1 MFVLFSLIFIISC
14 ICLSLLTSLSV
25 IGYGGLGGVL
35 VAIIYF
41 LISIPFSFGVLYLL
55 RLIDI
60 YEKEDWSHIIFAF
73 IWGALGST
81 FFALIINTTNIGI
94 ASILCGQNIGN
105 ICGIVIS
112 APVFEELLKL
122 LAVVIIL
129 LFLRTKFNSP
139 LDGMVYAA
147 AAGLGF
153 KLIEDYI
160 YIANGIAAAGA
171 TAGLLMMFLRWIFG
185 FLLHSLMTSFVGFSI
200 GFATLTKDYSKKILY
215 VLGGYLLSVGSHFLW
230 NSSSVILE
238 SIPNLSF
245 LTLIVF
251 PFLTIIYIFL
261 NILLYIR
268 SINVEKNIMKE
279 VLQDEINEN
288 LIDNNILDELININ
302 LRNQR
307 KNKYVDNKLKRLYN
321 IYMNLLASYAL
332 LKKQYLNSYNK
343 EIHNEL
349 QEKKGV
355 LYILKPLLYY

>member
-1 MFVLFSLIFIISC
+1 MIFIIGCLC
-14 ICLSLLTSLSV
+14 IGLMSGLPIIS
-25 IGYGGLGGVL
+25 YGGLAGIL

-41 LISIPFSFGVLYLL
+41 SISIPFSLLVLYLL
-55 RLIDI
+55 RIIDI

-81 FFALIINTTNIGI
+81 FFAIIINTTTTEI
-94 ASILCGQNIGN
+94 ASYLFGQTIGS
-105 ICGIVIS
+105 ICGTIIS
-112 APVFEELLKL
+112 APIFEELLKL
-122 LAVVIIL
+122 LAIIIIL

-153 KLIEDYI
+153 KLIEDYT
-160 YIANGIAAAGA
+160 YIANAMTSGGA
-171 TAGLLMMFLRWIFG
+171 YSGLSMMIFRWIFG
-185 FLLHSLMTSFVGFSI
+185 FLLHSLMTSFVGFAI
-200 GFATLTKDYSKKILY
+200 GFATLTNDYFKKILY
-215 VLGGYLLSVGSHFLW
+215 ILGGYILSAGSHFIW
-230 NSSSVILE
+230 NTSATITSLASNSL
-238 SIPNLSF
+238 L
-245 LTLIVF
+245 LYCLIF

-268 SINVEKNIMKE
+268 AVNVEKNIMKE

-288 LIDNNILDELININ
+288 LIDYNILNELINLN
-302 LRNQR
+302 LRGQR
-307 KNKYVDNKLKRLYN
+307 KRTYIDNKLKKLYD

-343 EIHNEL
+343 EIYNEL

-355 LYILKPLLYY
+355 LYILKPILYY

>member
-1 MFVLFSLIFIISC
+1 MSGLSIIR
-14 ICLSLLTSLSV
+14 
-25 IGYGGLGGVL
+25 YGGLPGIL

-41 LISIPFSFGVLYLL
+41 SISIPFSLGVLYLL
-55 RLIDI
+55 RLVDI

-81 FFALIINTTNIGI
+81 FFALIINTTNIEI
-94 ASILCGQNIGN
+94 ASIICGQSIGN
-105 ICGIVIS
+105 ICGTVIS
-112 APVFEELLKL
+112 APIFEELLKL

-129 LFLRTKFNSP
+129 VFLRTKFNSP

-147 AAGLGF
+147 SAGLGF

-160 YIANGIAAAGA
+160 YIANGIAAGGA
-171 TAGLLMMFLRWIFG
+171 VAGLLQMFLRWIFG

-230 NSSSVILE
+230 NFSTII
-238 SIPNLSF
+238 IPNIPNSLC
-245 LTLIVF
+245 LVAILF

-261 NILLYIR
+261 NILFYIKAV
-268 SINVEKNIMKE
+268 NVEKNIMKE
-279 VLQDEINEN
+279 VLQNEINEN
-288 LIDNNILDELININ
+288 LIDNNILDELLNIN
-302 LRNQR
+302 LRNQQ
-307 KNKYVDNKLKRLYN
+307 KNKYIDNKLKKLYD

-343 EIHNEL
+343 EIYNEL

-355 LYILKPLLYY
+355 LYILKPILYY